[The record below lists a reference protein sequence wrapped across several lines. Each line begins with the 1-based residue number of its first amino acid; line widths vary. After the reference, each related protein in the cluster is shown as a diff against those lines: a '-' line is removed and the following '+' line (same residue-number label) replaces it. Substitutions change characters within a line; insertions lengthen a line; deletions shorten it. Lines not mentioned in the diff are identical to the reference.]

1 MDFEAQL
8 IAEHSKRNVV
18 FIASYIG
25 SNRKLFKEFLK
36 VFETADYHIS
46 QRAAWVLPFV
56 VDKHPEVIKGSV
68 PYLIQLL
75 NKPFHAAIRRNVL
88 RVLEDTDIPEEEMG
102 FLADKCFAYLHDL
115 DEPIAVKAFAITVLY
130 KICLKEPDLKNE
142 LIPTLQDMLPFG
154 SAGIKVRCKK
164 YLKLLE
170 KLPKIHK

>member
-1 MDFEAQL
+1 MDFESQL

-18 FIASYIG
+18 FIANYIG

-46 QRAAWVLPFV
+46 QRAAWVLSFV
-56 VDKHPEVIKGSV
+56 ADRHPEAMKGSV

-88 RVLEDTDIPEEEMG
+88 RVLEDVDIPEEEIG

-115 DEPIAVKAFAITVLY
+115 EEPTAVKAFAITVLY
-130 KICLKEPDLKNE
+130 KICLKEPDLENE
-142 LIPTLQDMLPFG
+142 LIPTLQDMLPYG
-154 SAGIKVRCKK
+154 SAGVKVRCKK
-164 YLKLLE
+164 YLKLLD
-170 KLPKIHK
+170 KIPKNN